1 MSYKN
6 LDDAALTELWRK
18 TLVDGH
24 EDRPSSL
31 LPGSH
36 RCSFCLVPMSG
47 VTGALMKAFR
57 NRTSSRK
64 NPEMCN
70 Y

>member
-1 MSYKN
+1 MTLHSH
-6 LDDAALTELWRK
+6 DDPAITEIWRK
-18 TLVDGH
+18 TLVEGH

-36 RCSFCLVPMSG
+36 RCSFCLVPMNGLS
-47 VTGALMKAFR
+47 GALMKALR
-57 NRTSSRK
+57 NRTVSRK